1 MICCVGGKNV
11 TKLINHATINGSKNS
26 CARTLSL
33 KIAQSPIDER
43 IPMLDLIVGKQ
54 IQFSANGMEFFGIAT
69 SVTRSTASNTVDLTA
84 QDMGLYL
91 KRNSVTCKI
100 NGKTPREAA
109 KFLCKGRGIPAGHLE
124 GCSGFTFK
132 RNFSGATLYS
142 AIMTGYTLASEKNG
156 IQYQMVFDG
165 SLMCVVPRGAI
176 IGGIIKP
183 KVNLKSAAYS
193 ESIENAI
200 NKVYMYSSE
209 GTYKGSVT
217 GDTSYGIMGQ
227 ALTIT
232 EQRGKEYAEKII
244 RDNKKSRSGTIEIL
258 GNAECI
264 TGNAILVYEPYTKLY
279 GKFYIDADT
288 HTWQGGQYSTKLT
301 LSFENTMDAQT
312 VGTEIAKSEKKK
324 KEKKDANS
332 HSGMYHVG
340 PHGDIIY
347 TYP

>member
-1 MICCVGGKNV
+1 MICYTDGKNV
-11 TKLINHATINGSKNS
+11 TKLINRATINGSKKS

-33 KIAQSPIDER
+33 NIAQSPIDGR
-43 IPMLDLIVGKQ
+43 IPMLDLSVGKQ
-54 IQFSANGMEFFGIAT
+54 IQFSANGMEFFGVT
-69 SVTRSTASNTVDLTA
+69 SSVTRSTASNTVDLTA

-109 KFLCKGRGIPAGHLE
+109 KLLCKGRGIPTGHLE
-124 GCSGFTFK
+124 SCGGFTFK

-156 IQYQMVFDG
+156 VQYQMVFDG
-165 SLMCVVPRGAI
+165 SLMCVVPRGVI
-176 IGGIIKP
+176 IGGIVKP
-183 KVNLKSAAYS
+183 KVNLKTAAYS
-193 ESIENAI
+193 ESIENAT
-200 NKVYMYSSE
+200 NKVYMYSSD
-209 GTYKGSVT
+209 GAYKGSVT

-340 PHGDIIY
+340 PHGDVIY